1 MADKKDPNEKDQH
14 KEDDDFGMPEVNIT
28 PIGEKSSPPHPDP
41 EPVREVPDR
50 AEKEQEEVP
59 VIAASQE
66 GQPEKE
72 KKSRSGFFVI
82 LLLLLLFGAG
92 FALYY
97 MGVFDQLGDS
107 PSATSSAAPPAS
119 EEPVEEVVPPA
130 PEELAEESGT
140 AEEETF
146 FLTEV
151 TSKINVPRYF
161 VVVGSFID
169 SDLAKDYSN
178 RLNNMNKSTFLIHP
192 YGDIS
197 FFRLAVGQHENLNEA
212 LTHMEDIQGD
222 FEENLWV
229 LKY

>member
-1 MADKKDPNEKDQH
+1 MAEKKDPNDKDQN
-14 KEDDDFGMPEVNIT
+14 KDDEDYGMPKVDIT
-28 PIGEKSSPPHPDP
+28 PIGESQKASPTPAKGSSEEEDKST
-41 EPVREVPDR
+41 
-50 AEKEQEEVP
+50 EEVP
-59 VIAASQE
+59 VAAL
-66 GQPEKE
+66 PEEEKPVKE
-72 KKSRSGFFVI
+72 KKSRSGFFLI

-97 MGVFDQLGDS
+97 VGVFDQWGEA
-107 PSATSSAAPPAS
+107 PPATSSAPPAAD
-119 EEPVEEVVPPA
+119 EPAEEVVPPA
-130 PEELAEESGT
+130 PEELAADNGT
-140 AEEETF
+140 DASEEETF
-146 FLTEV
+146 FLTEI

-192 YGDIS
+192 YGDIA
-197 FFRLAVGQHENLNEA
+197 FYRLAVGQHENLSEA

>member
-1 MADKKDPNEKDQH
+1 MAEKNDPNDKDQH
-14 KEDDDFGMPEVNIT
+14 KEDDDFGMPNVDIT
-28 PIGEKSSPPHPDP
+28 PLGESPKSSAQA
-41 EPVREVPDR
+41 
-50 AEKEQEEVP
+50 AEGKNEGADKAPEEVP
-59 VIAASQE
+59 VATVPE
-66 GQPEKE
+66 EEKPEKE
-72 KKSRSGFFVI
+72 KKSRSGFFII

-97 MGVFDQLGDS
+97 VGVFEQWGET
-107 PSATSSAAPPAS
+107 PTATSSAPPAAD
-119 EEPVEEVVPPA
+119 EPAEEVVPPA
-130 PEELAEESGT
+130 PEELAEDEEAV

-146 FLTEV
+146 FLTEI

-192 YGDIS
+192 YGDIA
-197 FFRLAVGQHENLNEA
+197 FYRLAVGQHENLSEA